1 MSKKMT
7 WNDINS
13 FNYLPTPIL
22 IFNRQYKIVFANSQA
37 VNLYGYS
44 TEEFKSLY
52 ICHLKIQEKEVDMG
66 RVIMKHFFN
75 EQKNHRIITRH
86 KTKEEKLIDVDVQS
100 TVLEINNE
108 MFLLESIREFTEQK
122 EVLRTYERAID
133 IMSKVVKDLTELD

>member
-1 MSKKMT
+1 
-7 WNDINS
+7 
-13 FNYLPTPIL
+13 
-22 IFNRQYKIVFANSQA
+22 
-37 VNLYGYS
+37 
-44 TEEFKSLY
+44 
-52 ICHLKIQEKEVDMG
+52 MG